1 MDTILEGNDCNT
13 YRRFALFQGGKN
25 RKIVLLVQFKS
36 IVTGK
41 SAVTE
46 NVLDN

>member
-1 MDTILEGNDCNT
+1 MVILTEGLPCFKEIRT
-13 YRRFALFQGGKN
+13 GK
-25 RKIVLLVQFKS
+25 LLEFVQFKS

-41 SAVTE
+41 STVEE